1 MASELVNVKVKPET
15 RDLIKAGK
23 SEGQTYDQVLTSVM
37 NKQGGEGQTSGTTTQ
52 EGVVYLSSAG
62 QTFIAPE
69 LSVQTL
75 TEMVENP
82 YIAQKLANES
92 LLYFPSL
99 LKVEGKDPKGQ
110 VNEDVTNDLRNML
123 GVLGCALSEKI
134 KQAKYDSKVYGMS
147 FFNPIW
153 EFKDGAVQL
162 TRLRHLP
169 SWSFFKSPLN
179 ADTSRI
185 YSGLLQGVI
194 ISEVTGEVEY
204 WQTQDSGETIRINNI
219 MTVKNPQDEGLAG
232 DSDVI
237 QLYDIIQMIKF
248 GWNVEL
254 QAIAR
259 AGAPIFFLKITKA
272 KKATDPGTGG
282 VSDIALGNSII
293 SKWSTK
299 KQFLL
304 RENMEVVSLP
314 LTQKIDVLAPIAVLE
329 KLIDKYFSVTE
340 QVKKEGATIG
350 GNALSELKLLNR
362 AIQSVHSWLLPPFED
377 LVNQY
382 FVKNMFPPGWSCSIT
397 YDVWDTDD
405 RELNIKQVEAAMKGN
420 AVDMD
425 DIRAKCGFDPADDKK
440 RASIEAYNK
449 AKTKAA
455 ASLIAKKDYQGDKP
469 DDLEEDDQ
477 EDPDNKAPK
486 KGKGPSKK
494 GEAEEEEDGSKT
506 GSGKMLNKRQNKE
519 EEPLLDE
526 LGEALYSDLSG
537 HFDKLLGSL
546 SKTLVNEEG

>member
-1 MASELVNVKVKPET
+1 MVNELVNIKVKPET
-15 RDLIKAGK
+15 RNLIKAGK
-23 SEGQTYDQVLTSVM
+23 AEGQTYDEVLTSVM
-37 NKQGGEGQTSGTTTQ
+37 NKQGGASPASGTTNQ
-52 EGVVYLSSAG
+52 EGVVYLSSTG

-82 YIAQKLANES
+82 YIAQKLVNES

-99 LKVEGKDPKGQ
+99 LRIEAKDPKGQ
-110 VNEDVTNDLRNML
+110 VDEDVTNDLRKML
-123 GVLGCALSEKI
+123 GVLGCALAEKL
-134 KQAKYDSKVYGMS
+134 KQAKYDTKVYGMS

-153 EFKDGAVQL
+153 EYKEGAVQL
-162 TRLRHLP
+162 VKLRHLP
-169 SWSFFKSPLN
+169 AWSFFKSPLN

-185 YSGLLQGVI
+185 YSVLLQGVI
-194 ISEVTGEVEY
+194 ISETSGEVEY
-204 WQTQDSGETIRINNI
+204 WQTQDDGETIRINNI
-219 MTVKNPQDEGLAG
+219 MTVKDPQDEGLAG
-232 DSDVI
+232 DSKVI

-259 AGAPIFFLKITKA
+259 AGAPIFFLKITKP
-272 KKATDPGTGG
+272 KKATDQGAGG

-304 RENMEVVSLP
+304 RENMEVIDLP
-314 LTQKIDVLAPIAVLE
+314 INQKIDVLAPIEVLE

-340 QVKKEGATIG
+340 QVKKDGETIG

-362 AIQSVHSWLLPPFED
+362 AIQSVHTWLLPPFED

-382 FVKNMFPPGWSCSIT
+382 FIKNMFPPGWSCSLS

-405 RELNIKQVEAAMKGN
+405 RELNIKQIEAAMKGN
-420 AVDMD
+420 AVDLD
-425 DIRAKCGFDPADDKK
+425 DIRAKCGLDPADNKK

-455 ASLIAKKDYQGDKP
+455 AALVSKP
-469 DDLEEDDQ
+469 DDQGDDQNNQEEDD
-477 EDPDNKAPK
+477 PKSKAPK
-486 KGKGPSKK
+486 KGKGPSKQDDQ
-494 GEAEEEEDGSKT
+494 EDQEEDGSKS
-506 GSGKMLNKRQNKE
+506 GSGKILNKQESEDE
-519 EEPLLDE
+519 ELLDG

-537 HFDKLLGSL
+537 QFDKMLGSL
-546 SKTLVNEEG
+546 SKVLVNAEG

>member
-23 SEGQTYDQVLTSVM
+23 SEGQTYDEVLTSVM
-37 NKQGGEGQTSGTTTQ
+37 NKQGGTSQTSGTTSS
-52 EGVVYLSSAG
+52 EGVVFLSSAG

-75 TEMVENP
+75 SEMVENP
-82 YIAQKLANES
+82 YIAQKLVNES
-92 LLYFPSL
+92 LLYFPSG
-99 LKVEGKDPKGQ
+99 LKVEAKDPKGQ
-110 VNEDVTNDLRNML
+110 VDEDVTNDLRKML

-153 EFKDGAVQL
+153 EYEDGAIQL
-162 TRLRHLP
+162 KKLRHLP
-169 SWSFFKSPLN
+169 AWSFFKSPMN

-185 YSGLLQGVI
+185 YSVLLQGVI
-194 ISEVTGEVEY
+194 ISETTGEIEY

-232 DSDVI
+232 DSKVI

-259 AGAPIFFLKITKA
+259 AGAPIFFLKITKP

-304 RENMEVVSLP
+304 RENMEIVPLP
-314 LTQKIDVLAPIAVLE
+314 LTQKIDVLAPINVLE

-362 AIQSVHSWLLPPFED
+362 AIQSVHTWLLPPFEN

-382 FVKNMFPPGWSCSIT
+382 FIKNMFPPGWSCSIA

-420 AVDMD
+420 AVDLD

-440 RASIEAYNK
+440 RASIEEYNK
-449 AKTKAA
+449 AKSKAA
-455 ASLIAKKDYQGDKP
+455 AALVSKP
-469 DDLEEDDQ
+469 EDQDEDQ
-477 EDPDNKAPK
+477 EDGPQDDPASKAPK
-486 KGKGPSKK
+486 KGKGPSK
-494 GEAEEEEDGSKT
+494 GDPDEEEDDNKS

-519 EEPLLDE
+519 EEEILDD
-526 LGEALYSDLSG
+526 LGEALYNDLTG
-537 HFDKLLGSL
+537 QFDKMLGSL
-546 SKTLVNEEG
+546 SKVIVNAEG